1 MKDMMGALMATP
13 SSSQA
18 SVSATLDDHVL
29 MALPKRSLLTRTLQ
43 RKRQKIMKEAN
54 NGQALPAVPSDLS
67 FAIPDQFREMV
78 LYDSGPGDDRIIMM
92 CCPELLDGLAR
103 ADVWIADGTFKVV
116 PSIFFQLYS
125 FHFNFACGINPA
137 GLYCLLTNKT
147 AATYGRV
154 LAEIHNLVP
163 LASPKTI
170 LIDFEKAV
178 MNVLSASYPSARV
191 TGCYFHLCQS
201 VVRKV
206 NELGLKVDY
215 ESNDE
220 VRGYVRCLSALAFV
234 PPDDVEEAFELLA
247 ETMPVNIEHLD
258 ELTSFFELTDVRGR
272 PGRGRA
278 AVYAAAKFP
287 IPTWNQYAGGS
298 EGIARTTNSVEGWH
312 HGLQTLFLC
321 SHPTVWTFLTGLQRD
336 MQLQKS
342 NFLQGATGTVHP
354 SRKTYRKLND
364 RVLAAVAAYGRTDIL
379 TYIRAISHL
388 SHH

>member
-1 MKDMMGALMATP
+1 MG
-13 SSSQA
+13 
-18 SVSATLDDHVL
+18 
-29 MALPKRSLLTRTLQ
+29 
-43 RKRQKIMKEAN
+43 
-54 NGQALPAVPSDLS
+54 
-67 FAIPDQFREMV
+67 
-78 LYDSGPGDDRIIMM
+78 
-92 CCPELLDGLAR
+92 CPELLDGLAR

-215 ESNDE
+215 
-220 VRGYVRCLSALAFV
+220 CK
-234 PPDDVEEAFELLA
+234 P
-247 ETMPVNIEHLD
+247 
-258 ELTSFFELTDVRGR
+258 
-272 PGRGRA
+272 
-278 AVYAAAKFP
+278 
-287 IPTWNQYAGGS
+287 
-298 EGIARTTNSVEGWH
+298 
-312 HGLQTLFLC
+312 C
-321 SHPTVWTFLTGLQRD
+321 
-336 MQLQKS
+336 
-342 NFLQGATGTVHP
+342 
-354 SRKTYRKLND
+354 
-364 RVLAAVAAYGRTDIL
+364 
-379 TYIRAISHL
+379 
-388 SHH
+388 